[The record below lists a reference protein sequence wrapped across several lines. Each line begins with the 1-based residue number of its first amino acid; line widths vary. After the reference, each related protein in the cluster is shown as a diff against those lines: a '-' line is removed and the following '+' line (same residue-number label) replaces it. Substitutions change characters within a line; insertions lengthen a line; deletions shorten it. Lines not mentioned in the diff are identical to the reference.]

1 MWLRD
6 YIPEDI
12 PRVRVLVYGY
22 DTSVLGD
29 SRDSIED
36 LGIHFLESLKAF
48 RQNTV
53 RMRNQIHYLGL
64 S

>member
-6 YIPEDI
+6 YLPEDI
-12 PRVRVLVYGY
+12 PGVRVLVYGY

-36 LGIHFLESLKAF
+36 LGIRFLESLKAF

-53 RMRNQIHYLGL
+53 RIPLQFDYIGL